1 MPRKHL
7 KRRDE
12 DEKTS
17 WETKLQAASVA
28 AAVAQAGHDQL
39 LGSCA
44 AVRCSPGMHS
54 TCQAAGQL
62 SQHTRLPPLWHLL
75 GHSSLLSS
83 LAAAAGARHL
93 PTSEISLFPPFAE
106 IREIIPEMAFSRGI
120 LPPAGAAQ
128 TPLQQ
133 GVLAQKTS
141 WRPKLFLATAQKH
154 CGKPKN
160 YLVLVPRK
168 KYFSLIYF

>member
-1 MPRKHL
+1 MTTTKKNRGRPNFRRPASPPRW
-7 KRRDE
+7 RRRGT
-12 DEKTS
+12 TS
-17 WETKLQAASVA
+17 CWAAARRCAAPWDALHVPGGGAVVA
-28 AAVAQAGHDQL
+28 AHKI
-39 LGSCA
+39 A
-44 AVRCSPGMHS
+44 AVV
-54 TCQAAGQL
+54 A
-62 SQHTRLPPLWHLL
+62 L

-133 GVLAQKTS
+133 GVLAPKPS
-141 WRPKLFLATAQKH
+141 WRPNLFLATAQKH
-154 CGKPKN
+154 CGKPQKN
-160 YLVLVPRK
+160 
-168 KYFSLIYF
+168 

>member
-1 MPRKHL
+1 MEDPTSGG
-7 KRRDE
+7 RRRRRGG
-12 DEKTS
+12 
-17 WETKLQAASVA
+17 
-28 AAVAQAGHDQL
+28 AG
-39 LGSCA
+39 GA
-44 AVRCSPGMHS
+44 RPV
-54 TCQAAGQL
+54 AGQL
-62 SQHTRLPPLWHLL
+62 RGGALLAWDALHVPGGGAVVAAHKIAAVVAL

-93 PTSEISLFPPFAE
+93 PTSEISLFPPLAE

-128 TPLQQ
+128 APLQQ

-141 WRPKLFLATAQKH
+141 LRPKRFLATAQKH

-160 YLVLVPRK
+160 
-168 KYFSLIYF
+168 